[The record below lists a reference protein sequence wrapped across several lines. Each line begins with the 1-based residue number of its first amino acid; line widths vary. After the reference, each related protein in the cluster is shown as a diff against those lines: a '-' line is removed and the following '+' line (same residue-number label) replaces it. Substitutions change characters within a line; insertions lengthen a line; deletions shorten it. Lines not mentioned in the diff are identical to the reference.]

1 MSEVQ
6 TTNKSNVFSNTFNV
20 VLAKEGETIAT
31 TEARQV
37 LLLACGA
44 TAIASS
50 MYTRKRANAG
60 KPPFLK
66 VVF

>member
-6 TTNKSNVFSNTFNV
+6 TNEKTNIISTTFDV

-31 TEARQV
+31 TEARKAM
-37 LLLACGA
+37 LLACGV
-44 TAIASS
+44 TAVASS
-50 MYTRKRANAG
+50 MYTRKRAKAG

>member
-1 MSEVQ
+1 MAEVPS
-6 TTNKSNVFSNTFNV
+6 TTNTNIVSTTIDV

-31 TEARQV
+31 TEARKAM
-37 LLLACGA
+37 LLACGV
-44 TAIASS
+44 TAVASS